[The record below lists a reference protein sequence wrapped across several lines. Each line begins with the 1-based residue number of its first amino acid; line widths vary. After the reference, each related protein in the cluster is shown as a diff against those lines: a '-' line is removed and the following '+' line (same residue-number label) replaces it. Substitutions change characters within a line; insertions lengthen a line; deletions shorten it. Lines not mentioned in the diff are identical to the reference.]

1 LIDYQMSEIYPRH
14 AKAAVDAALEDTP
27 VVIVVGPRQAGKST
41 LASLVAGERGAH
53 YITLDEDGPRQAA
66 NDDPTGFIEDTE
78 LPLCIDEF
86 QKAPDLLP
94 AIKARVD
101 RARSG
106 GKRPAGMFILTGSA
120 NVWTTLRISES
131 LVGRAE
137 RVPLWPLSQGEL
149 LGRRETFIDDLFA
162 GRVPKITNAPVG
174 RSTIVDALLDGG
186 YPEAVARRDH
196 HRRGRWFSDYVA
208 MTLERDVRDLTR
220 NAQQL
225 DELPKLLELTAARVG
240 GLLSSAGLA
249 RDAHMSRP
257 TVQRYLALLEQLFLL
272 VRAPAWTSNIGQRL
286 IKAPKVWL
294 PDAGLTA
301 HLLGYDRIHVEKDE
315 TALSGAL
322 FESFVAMELM
332 KQSTWATAR
341 VRLHH
346 FRTAGGREVDILL
359 EAPDGSICG
368 IEVKLGATPHSR
380 DFNALR
386 HLQRKLGSRFRFGA
400 VLHPG
405 RETLSFGPGLWALP
419 VSALWTPTGP

>member
-1 LIDYQMSEIYPRH
+1 MTEIYPRH
-14 AKAAVDAALEDTP
+14 VKTAVDTALEDTP
-27 VVIVVGPRQAGKST
+27 VVIIVGPRQAGKST
-41 LASLVAGERGAH
+41 LASLVANERGAR
-53 YITLDEDGPRQAA
+53 YVTLDEEGPRRAA
-66 NDDPTGFIEDTE
+66 NDDPTGFVEDTD

-86 QKAPDLLP
+86 QKAPDLLS

-120 NVWTTLRISES
+120 NVWATLRISES
-131 LVGRAE
+131 LAGRAE

-149 LGRRETFIDDLFA
+149 LGRRETFIDDLLA
-162 GRVPKITNAPVG
+162 DRVPKIANAPVG
-174 RSTIVDALLDGG
+174 RSPIAETLLAGG
-186 YPEAVARRDH
+186 YPEAIARQDQR
-196 HRRGRWFSDYVA
+196 RRGQWFSDYVA

-225 DELPKLLELTAARVG
+225 SELPTLLQLTAARVG

-249 RDAHMSRP
+249 RDASMSRS

-272 VRAPAWTSNIGQRL
+272 VRAPAWTANIGQRL

-294 PDAGLTA
+294 PDAGLIS
-301 HLLGYDRIHVEKDE
+301 HLIGYDGNRFERDE

-322 FESFVAMELM
+322 FESFVAMELV
-332 KQSTWATAR
+332 KQAAWARTN

-359 EAPDGSICG
+359 EAPDGSVCG

-380 DFNALR
+380 DFSTLR
-386 HLQRKLGSRFRFGA
+386 HLKGKLGSRFRSGA
-400 VLHPG
+400 VIHTG

-419 VSALWTPTGP
+419 VSALWTLTDR